1 MHISEW
7 CKAVL
12 YGILEGVTEWLPI
25 SSTGHLILLEEYLP
39 FRFCADVAL
48 LSAFWELFEVVI
60 QLGAICAVLLLFW
73 ERLSPFSRG
82 RDERQK
88 RCTYRLWGKVLL
100 ASLPAAVVG
109 VLLDRILVVLT
120 QKDINGWLFCAPV
133 VAFSLIAYGVVF
145 LFSGRIAG
153 VRRNRTASVDDITLA
168 QALGIGAFQMLSLV
182 PGTSRSGSTVL
193 GAELLGL
200 SRHTGAE
207 FSFFMAIPVMLG
219 ASGIK
224 VMGFWSY
231 VATEGVSVPLEAW
244 MLLLVGCV
252 VSFAVSMISIR
263 FLLDFVKR
271 HSFVPF
277 GVYRILLG
285 AAVLLLRW

>member
-82 RDERQK
+82 RDERQT

-100 ASLPAAVVG
+100 ASLPAAVAG
-109 VLLDRILVVLT
+109 VLLDRILVALT

-153 VRRNRTASVDDITLA
+153 VRRNHTASVDDITPV

-224 VMGFWSY
+224 VMDFWSY
-231 VATEGVSVPLEAW
+231 VATEGVSVPWEAW